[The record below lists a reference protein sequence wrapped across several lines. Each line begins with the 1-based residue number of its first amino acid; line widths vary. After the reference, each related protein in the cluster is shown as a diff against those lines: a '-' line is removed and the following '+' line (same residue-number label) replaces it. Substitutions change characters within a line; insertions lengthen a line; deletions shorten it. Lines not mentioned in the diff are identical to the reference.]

1 MKILPLI
8 LSFMF
13 IPLSALAEDSEW
25 EYIVSSNKED
35 VYMRTAAVEAVDDFY
50 NSVNA
55 WVKYIDKANGSYEV
69 ANTQYYCKSDSFK
82 KLESHKYDKSGN
94 YVSGYT
100 KSADVQRAIPDTI
113 GVDLTEA
120 ACISGALSEIA
131 RFHYIDDGDI
141 TEDHL
146 KRIYDIFGEHSIPA
160 MLYYAEKMAE
170 VN

>member
-1 MKILPLI
+1 MRFLTIALI
-8 LSFMF
+8 FAITST
-13 IPLSALAEDSEW
+13 SALAEDSEW

-35 VYMRTAAVEAVDDFY
+35 AYMRTAAVEAVDDFY

-55 WVKYIDKANGSYEV
+55 WVKYIDKPSGSYEI
-69 ANTQYYCKSDSFK
+69 ANTQFYCKSNSFK
-82 KLESHKYDKSGN
+82 KLESHKYDKNGS

-120 ACISGALSEIA
+120 ACISGALSEITK
-131 RFHYIDDGDI
+131 FHYIDDGDI

-160 MLYYAEKMAE
+160 MLYYAEKMEE